1 MDAAG
6 HAHASSIEAENDLAG
21 RKRRTPQFDEI
32 IWEPGAL
39 PLSRRLMTC
48 IGVDVEPKATGLAVG
63 ACRGSRNVQE
73 GMRHLKRVSS
83 LEAQADY
90 KSKLPTGTTPSA
102 DIMALAEGP
111 CRIPEGKIR
120 ILVGPAA
127 AFPDDLPPHS
137 HCVGAGPQAVKRA
150 EPLDESTVPSGIRT
164 LVERGRADF
173 VRFPVLAIP
182 SSDATERAIE
192 SAFVWPMKPS
202 QPVAAPGEQFLK
214 PADEPRAL
222 EVMRLAVKAARMGRE
237 RGFRGCGA
245 VVYDPAHDCIRAW
258 AYDRTQWLGIPKAAA
273 AVAASGDGAAGAA
286 GCGSDRAGAASE
298 DSPAPTAAAAPAS
311 AAREAEASPS
321 AASADDLDVDPP
333 GADMTHPLH
342 SAALLTIESVAI
354 ADRIRRGHV
363 DRAREARAG
372 LHTVAFSPDGGPP
385 LHLYN
390 LPPLPLP
397 AGTDEP
403 PVAHVDQY
411 ICTGYDVYLSVEPC
425 AMDAMALSH
434 ARVRSVVFAAR
445 DPIDGALLSRLRLHE
460 ARPLNHHY
468 SVFQMRED
476 SELAKEAASL
486 WDEGDE
492 IGVGDPFSS
501 RLPKAGVRAGSSP

>member
-173 VRFPVLAIP
+173 
-182 SSDATERAIE
+182 
-192 SAFVWPMKPS
+192 
-202 QPVAAPGEQFLK
+202 
-214 PADEPRAL
+214 
-222 EVMRLAVKAARMGRE
+222 
-237 RGFRGCGA
+237 
-245 VVYDPAHDCIRAW
+245 
-258 AYDRTQWLGIPKAAA
+258 
-273 AVAASGDGAAGAA
+273 
-286 GCGSDRAGAASE
+286 
-298 DSPAPTAAAAPAS
+298 
-311 AAREAEASPS
+311 
-321 AASADDLDVDPP
+321 
-333 GADMTHPLH
+333 
-342 SAALLTIESVAI
+342 
-354 ADRIRRGHV
+354 
-363 DRAREARAG
+363 
-372 LHTVAFSPDGGPP
+372 P